1 MALDD
6 RQNSTVI
13 AANGTGEITF
23 APGRGQ
29 TWTVQQATTD
39 ADGIGGTALC
49 NLYRSGVFVAA
60 IFPTKGVA
68 EGLPYVVVRPNQK
81 FTARW
86 TGGAPGVTATFAI
99 IFDDGT

>member
-6 RQNSTVI
+6 RQASTVI
-13 AANGTGEITF
+13 DANGNGEVTF
-23 APGRGQ
+23 SPGRGQ

-39 ADGIGGTALC
+39 ATGIGSTALC

-68 EGLPYVVVRPNQK
+68 EGLPYIVVRPNQK

-86 TGGAPGVTATFAI
+86 SGGVPGITATLAI
-99 IFDDGT
+99 IFDDGN